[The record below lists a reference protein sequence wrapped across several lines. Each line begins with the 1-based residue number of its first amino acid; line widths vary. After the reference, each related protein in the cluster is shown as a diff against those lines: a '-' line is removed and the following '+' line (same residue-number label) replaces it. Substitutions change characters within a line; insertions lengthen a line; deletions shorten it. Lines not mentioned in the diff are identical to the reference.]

1 MSIGT
6 GKPTFHA
13 AIFPFLAMGHLTP
26 FLHLSNKLAERGN
39 KISFI
44 CPPKTIS
51 KLESMNLYPNL
62 ITFVPLGLPHIDGL
76 PHGAETFS
84 NVSPSVAHLLV
95 LAFFRSRKHVES
107 ILIDLRPEFIFFDH
121 AHWVPSFAREIGIKS
136 IAYITSGAAS
146 TAYIIVPSR
155 NIQNDEHETRLSLMD
170 PPLDFPPN
178 SSLKLHSHEVEDA
191 IPFWAEK
198 NEDSRGLTTYQLVVN
213 SLIEC
218 DLICIRTCREI
229 EGSYCDYLEI
239 QYKKPIL
246 LTGLLLPDH
255 QTQISTSLEERWA
268 NWLGSFKTGSVIY
281 CAFGSQIILS
291 KNQFQELILGIE
303 LTGLP
308 FLVAFKPP
316 AGFETVDEALPDGF
330 KARVGGRGLV
340 HGGWVQQPQ
349 ILAHKSIGCFV
360 SHCGFGSLSESLLND
375 VRLVLMPQL
384 DDQYLTSRLL
394 SGELKVAVE
403 VEKKETESWF
413 SKESICSAIKMVM
426 DEDSKTGFEIKAN
439 HLHLKGSLSKQG
451 LESSYMDNF
460 INKLHEEINN

>member
-1 MSIGT
+1 MSTST

-13 AIFPFLAMGHLTP
+13 AMFPFLAMGHLTP
-26 FLHLSNKLAERGN
+26 FLHLSNKLAEKGN
-39 KISFI
+39 KISYI

-84 NVSPSVAHLLV
+84 DVSPSLAHLLM
-95 LAFFRSRKHVES
+95 LAFFDSRKHVES
-107 ILIDLRPEFIFFDH
+107 ILIDLRPDFVFFDH
-121 AHWVPSFAREIGIKS
+121 AHWVPSFARQVGIKS
-136 IAYITSGAAS
+136 VAFITSGAAS

-155 NIQNDEHETRLSLMD
+155 NIQNDDDKTRLSLME
-170 PPLDFPPN
+170 PPPDFPPD
-178 SSLKLHSHEVEDA
+178 SSLKLHAHEVEDA
-191 IPFWAEK
+191 IPFWADK
-198 NEDSRGLTTYQLVVN
+198 NEDSGGLTTHQLVVN

-229 EGSYCDYLEI
+229 E
-239 QYKKPIL
+239 
-246 LTGLLLPDH
+246 
-255 QTQISTSLEERWA
+255 
-268 NWLGSFKTGSVIY
+268 VIY

-291 KNQFQELILGIE
+291 KDQFQELILGIE
-303 LTGLP
+303 RTGLP
-308 FLVAFKPP
+308 FLAALKPP

-330 KARVGGRGLV
+330 KERVGGRGLV
-340 HGGWVQQPQ
+340 HGGWVQQPK
-349 ILAHKSIGCFV
+349 ILAHRSVRCFV

-375 VRLVLMPQL
+375 VQLVLMPQL

-403 VEKKETESWF
+403 VERKRNESWF

-426 DEDSKTGFEIKAN
+426 DEDSKAGFEIKAN
-439 HLHLKGSLSKQG
+439 HLSLKGLLSKQG
-451 LESSYMDNF
+451 VESSYIDNF
-460 INKLHEEINN
+460 ISKLQEEINKSTITSLHSCSQHGLKCIKLEFFAKQVTAM